1 VLADGKVEQRTV
13 VVAESIGS
21 NWRVTE
27 GLAAGDRVIVE
38 GSSKVRVGQI
48 VHAVAMASTTAAKSG
63 EQTSPTSQTATSA
76 APAVT
81 K

>member
-1 VLADGKVEQRTV
+1 
-13 VVAESIGS
+13 VAESIGS

-48 VHAVAMASTTAAKSG
+48 VHAVAMASTTATKSS
-63 EQTSPTSQTATSA
+63 EQAAQIATPA
-76 APAVT
+76 APAVS